1 VKAASVKAAPPPPKR
16 EGRDEPEAQARKLT
30 WKQARE
36 LESLE
41 KTIAG
46 LETQKAALGRQVN
59 AVGGDYERLNEL
71 AEELKS
77 VESELERARA
87 RWLELSELEN

>member
-1 VKAASVKAAPPPPKR
+1 
-16 EGRDEPEAQARKLT
+16 
-30 WKQARE
+30 
-36 LESLE
+36 
-41 KTIAG
+41 
-46 LETQKAALGRQVN
+46 VN

-77 VESELERARA
+77 VESELERAMA